1 MQDAIDLLADVAPT
15 SNEEIGALAELA
27 QQMVYLENEIERDE
41 ESLKQKKQNLRML
54 AERDIPDMMQELNVR
69 SFELTD
75 GSAIEVKPIIQASI
89 PSAGAIERAKEESVR
104 AELVVL
110 QQQCFNWLRD
120 NGGGDLIKSAV
131 EVKFGRGEEQDCK
144 NFTEQLKDNN
154 LNYKQATSVHPQT
167 LNGFMK
173 ERIEEGKDVP
183 MELFRVFTGRRA
195 NIKKR

>member
-1 MQDAIDLLADVAPT
+1 MQDAIDLLADVAPA

-27 QQMVYLENEIERDE
+27 QKMVYLENEIERDE

-75 GSAIEVKPIIQASI
+75 GSAIE
-89 PSAGAIERAKEESVR
+89 RAKEESVR

-110 QQQCFNWLRD
+110 QQQCFDWLRD

-144 NFTEQLKDNN
+144 NFTEQLQGNN

>member
-27 QQMVYLENEIERDE
+27 QKMVYLENEIERDE

-89 PSAGAIERAKEESVR
+89 PSDRKSV
-104 AELVVL
+104 V
-110 QQQCFNWLRD
+110 
-120 NGGGDLIKSAV
+120 
-131 EVKFGRGEEQDCK
+131 
-144 NFTEQLKDNN
+144 
-154 LNYKQATSVHPQT
+154 
-167 LNGFMK
+167 
-173 ERIEEGKDVP
+173 
-183 MELFRVFTGRRA
+183 
-195 NIKKR
+195 